1 LSDRD
6 TPPTRLNNHGQPT
19 PTHVAEPTLPD
30 SVGAPPEAAVEDTA
44 GTGTAIALGCI
55 GATLFLILIGLIFIG
70 ITQLFG

>member
-1 LSDRD
+1 MSDRD
-6 TPPTRLNNHGQPT
+6 TSPTRLNSPGQPT
-19 PTHVAEPTLPD
+19 PTHVVEPTLPET
-30 SVGAPPEAAVEDTA
+30 VGSPPVPAADDTA